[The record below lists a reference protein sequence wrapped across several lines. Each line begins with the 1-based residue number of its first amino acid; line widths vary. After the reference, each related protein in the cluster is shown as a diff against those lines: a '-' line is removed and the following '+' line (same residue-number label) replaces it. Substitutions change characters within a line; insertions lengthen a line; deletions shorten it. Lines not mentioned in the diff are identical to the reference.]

1 MQEDEPI
8 GERKDQLKILTQ
20 QLRAQRENQCY
31 AQQNGEKQ
39 LDKWMEM
46 IDEIERSL
54 KTTNRIN
61 QAMGEKK
68 NLEREIAELKAR
80 INALEKSNDRIEKK
94 EFMLNQLPEKQNDRM
109 EKLQC
114 KSNSLTEELEKTH
127 NFLFYVKNGAYL
139 SKKFR
144 EPESPC
150 KKRKLKER
158 LASLWMRTVR
168 QKDPKEKT
176 GRVQSGRDH

>member
-1 MQEDEPI
+1 MLCATEW
-8 GERKDQLKILTQ
+8 RKTVRQMD
-20 QLRAQRENQCY
+20 
-31 AQQNGEKQ
+31 G
-39 LDKWMEM
+39 
-46 IDEIERSL
+46 
-54 KTTNRIN
+54 
-61 QAMGEKK
+61 
-68 NLEREIAELKAR
+68 
-80 INALEKSNDRIEKK
+80 NDRIEKK

-114 KSNSLTEELEKTH
+114 KSNYLTEELEKTH

-144 EPESPC
+144 EPESPR